1 MSVKYIN
8 ELKQRRAQLIE
19 DSRKVLEA
27 AESEKR
33 SLTSEDNAKFDAIHN
48 DVAQIDESIERAQK
62 TLNQERSAAQF
73 AAQAVEQEAK
83 ATDKRS
89 KEDLLVEAA
98 RSWIA
103 TGEVRDSKAAE
114 EFRNLQ
120 VGSNIEGGYLVTP
133 ENFVSQLIKVID
145 DQTVVRGL
153 ATVIPVGMAQSI
165 GAPSLDTDP
174 DDADWTTELATGS
187 EDTAMRFGKRKLTPH
202 PFAKRIKIS
211 NELLRIG
218 MMSPEALVLQRLGYK
233 FAITEEKGF
242 LTGTGSN
249 QPLGLFTASNQ
260 GISTARDIS
269 SENTTTAMTFN
280 GLKNAF
286 YSIKSG
292 YSDRGQWLFHRDGVK
307 QLSKIKDND
316 GQYIWQQAV
325 REGDHDM
332 LLGRPVI
339 MSEYVPN
346 TFTTGLYVG
355 LFGDF
360 SHYWIADAHDL
371 MMKRLEEL
379 YAETNQT
386 GFIGRKSA
394 DGMPVLE
401 EAFARIKLA

>member
-8 ELKQRRAQLIE
+8 ELKQKRAQLIE

-33 SLTSEDNAKFDAIHN
+33 SLSSEDNAKFDAIHA
-48 DVAQIDESIERAQK
+48 DVSQIDESIERAQK
-62 TLNQERSAAQF
+62 ILNQERSAAQF

-174 DDADWTTELATGS
+174 DDADWTTELATGN
-187 EDTAMRFGKRKLTPH
+187 EDNAMRFGKRKLTPH

-249 QPLGLFTASNQ
+249 QPLGLFTASSQ

-292 YSDRGQWLFHRDGVK
+292 YSDRGIWLFHRDGVK
-307 QLSKIKDND
+307 HLSKIKDND

-355 LFGDF
+355 MFGDF

-401 EAFARIKLA
+401 EAFARITLA

>member
-8 ELKQRRAQLIE
+8 ELKQKRAQLIE

-33 SLTSEDNAKFDAIHN
+33 SLSSEDNAKFDAIHA
-48 DVAQIDESIERAQK
+48 DVSQIDESIERAQK
-62 TLNQERSAAQF
+62 ILNQERSAAQF

-218 MMSPEALVLQRLGYK
+218 MLSPEALVLQRLGYK

-249 QPLGLFTASNQ
+249 QPLGLFTASSQ

-292 YSDRGQWLFHRDGVK
+292 YSDRGKWLFHRDGVK

-401 EAFARIKLA
+401 EAFARITLA